1 MKRIILVMVL
11 LVPLSLG
18 ASAQIG
24 GLSFPG
30 PGPNVT
36 SGTNSCVSGSNM
48 TGVFDL
54 TNTCNDI
61 YLLTGVI

>member
-1 MKRIILVMVL
+1 MKCIILV
-11 LVPLSLG
+11 LVFLTSLSLG

-36 SGTNSCVSGSNM
+36 SGTNTCVSGSNM